1 MSGISP
7 VTKLFSKP
15 EVKQA
20 MTATAK
26 APAAAEPVERGM
38 AADRAARIRARRGA
52 RVLLSDARLGGDQ
65 DTLGSSPQ
73 A

>member
-1 MSGISP
+1 MSG
-7 VTKLFSKP
+7 VTQKLFSKP

-20 MTATAK
+20 MTTVTK
-26 APAAAEPVERGM
+26 APATAEPVERGM

-52 RVLLSDARLGGDQ
+52 RALLSEARLGGEQ